1 MNGQWPGMKQREDLG
16 RGGYFGNVSCE
27 QRKRVQLRSISG
39 SQLSVWLEIA
49 QMHGPAWSGMVRLG
63 AEAILG
69 QGSGGRLKGE
79 VEGWTWD
86 TAVNSSVL

>member
-1 MNGQWPGMKQREDLG
+1 MVTSHANKESGCNFGQ
-16 RGGYFGNVSCE
+16 
-27 QRKRVQLRSISG
+27 
-39 SQLSVWLEIA
+39 SQVHNSQLEIA
-49 QMHGPAWSGMVRLG
+49 KRHGPAWSGMVRLG

-86 TAVNSSVL
+86 IAVNSSVLQPSGRSRARRQER

>member
-1 MNGQWPGMKQREDLG
+1 
-16 RGGYFGNVSCE
+16 
-27 QRKRVQLRSISG
+27 
-39 SQLSVWLEIA
+39 
-49 QMHGPAWSGMVRLG
+49 MVRLG

-86 TAVNSSVL
+86 IAVNSSVLQPSGRSRARRQER

>member
-1 MNGQWPGMKQREDLG
+1 MRTKKAGATS
-16 RGGYFGNVSCE
+16 GN
-27 QRKRVQLRSISG
+27 LRFTT
-39 SQLSVWLEIA
+39 LSMV
-49 QMHGPAWSGMVRLG
+49 GNCPDAWSGMVRLG